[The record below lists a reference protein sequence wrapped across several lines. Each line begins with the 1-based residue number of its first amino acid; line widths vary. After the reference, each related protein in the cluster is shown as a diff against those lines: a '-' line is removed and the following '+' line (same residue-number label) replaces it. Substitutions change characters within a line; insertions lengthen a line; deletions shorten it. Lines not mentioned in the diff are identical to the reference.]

1 MKGWFRKAGFGLMIH
16 WGLYALPAGEWKGAR
31 MKGIG
36 EWLQADFRIPNAEYE
51 RLASAFHPIFF
62 DAEEWADI
70 AVCAGMKYMVVTA
83 KHHDGFAMYRSAVD
97 PYNVYDATPFHR
109 DVIGELS
116 HACEKRGLKF
126 GLYYSQDL
134 DWHEKNGG
142 GYRSGHTNF
151 IDGKDAAPVSW
162 TNDWDFPNNGEKD
175 FTEYF
180 ERKVKGQ
187 VTELLTG
194 YGEIA
199 LIWFDTPMTL
209 TKEQSIELYELVK
222 RCQPDCLVN
231 SRLGNGLGDYSSQ
244 GDNAFPEKYY
254 AQGLAETPAT
264 LNGTWGYKSFDNNWK
279 DVETVLASKRYLAE
293 HGVNYLLNVGPD
305 ALGRIPAPAEQILR
319 KVGEANSVLPP
330 TNKL

>member
-1 MKGWFRKAGFGLMIH
+1 MIH

-279 DVETVLASKRYLAE
+279 DAETVLASKRYLAE

-319 KVGEANSVLPP
+319 KVGEAASVHPP

>member
-1 MKGWFRKAGFGLMIH
+1 MKDWFRKAGFGLMIH

-126 GLYYSQDL
+126 GLYYFPGPRLAREKRRRLSFGTYQFYRRKGCGAGQL
-134 DWHEKNGG
+134 DE
-142 GYRSGHTNF
+142 
-151 IDGKDAAPVSW
+151 
-162 TNDWDFPNNGEKD
+162 
-175 FTEYF
+175 
-180 ERKVKGQ
+180 
-187 VTELLTG
+187 
-194 YGEIA
+194 
-199 LIWFDTPMTL
+199 
-209 TKEQSIELYELVK
+209 
-222 RCQPDCLVN
+222 
-231 SRLGNGLGDYSSQ
+231 RLGLSEQRGEGFHRIFRAEGKGTGDGAFDRLR
-244 GDNAFPEKYY
+244 GDRAYLVRY
-254 AQGLAETPAT
+254 ADDA
-264 LNGTWGYKSFDNNWK
+264 D
-279 DVETVLASKRYLAE
+279 KRAE
-293 HGVNYLLNVGPD
+293 HR
-305 ALGRIPAPAEQILR
+305 AI
-319 KVGEANSVLPP
+319 
-330 TNKL
+330 